1 MKLPKKFTKMT
12 NEEQRKWVSDR
23 LAIVRNE
30 EEELVKLY
38 RMLLRDKN
46 FTPIDV
52 MGGLDYEKE
61 TN

>member
-30 EEELVKLY
+30 EEALVKLY
-38 RMLLRDKN
+38 RMLVRDKG

-52 MGGLDYEKE
+52 IAGLDYEKE